1 MKKTLDSFFSAI
13 YNEETLN
20 DIEYSKTTP
29 SYDFNKFER
38 VMNGATYV
46 KGKRSFDDIYTD
58 FYFSLLSL
66 TLKKRYRKENFE
78 DFKRYGVLPAYPKV
92 EYEDIDAQYSLIN
105 GVFEEF

>member
-1 MKKTLDSFFSAI
+1 MVQLM
-13 YNEETLN
+13 L
-20 DIEYSKTTP
+20 
-29 SYDFNKFER
+29 
-38 VMNGATYV
+38 

-78 DFKRYGVLPAYPKV
+78 DFKRYGVLPAYQKV

-105 GVFEEF
+105 GVLRVP